1 MKKIAF
7 EKIFRSLG
15 LKEKD
20 KILISSNLLKMIIS
34 KKRGDIK
41 FEIKDII
48 DSLIKII
55 KKDGTILV
63 PTFNWDFCKGL
74 GFHYKKTPSNSGS
87 LGNYAL
93 KRRDFKRTKN
103 PIYSFAVYGKDQ
115 EYLSNLDN
123 KSCFELDS
131 PFGYMAKKNVKN
143 LYIDI
148 ENIYKDSFTLCHLVE
163 EEVGVKYRFF
173 KEFTGPYVHDG
184 FKSKKEA
191 YSMYVRKLN
200 LKIRTGVNPLIK
212 KHLIKKKAYIEKDFN
227 KINFKIV
234 KMKTAYKIM
243 KNSLLNKS
251 EIIFKQK
258 L

>member
-74 GFHYKKTPSNSGS
+74 GFHYKKTLSNSGS
-87 LGNYAL
+87 LGNYVL

-103 PIYSFAVYGKDQ
+103 PIYSF
-115 EYLSNLDN
+115 LR
-123 KSCFELDS
+123 F
-131 PFGYMAKKNVKN
+131 
-143 LYIDI
+143 YI
-148 ENIYKDSFTLCHLVE
+148 L
-163 EEVGVKYRFF
+163 
-173 KEFTGPYVHDG
+173 
-184 FKSKKEA
+184 
-191 YSMYVRKLN
+191 
-200 LKIRTGVNPLIK
+200 
-212 KHLIKKKAYIEKDFN
+212 
-227 KINFKIV
+227 
-234 KMKTAYKIM
+234 
-243 KNSLLNKS
+243 
-251 EIIFKQK
+251 Q
-258 L
+258 

>member
-1 MKKIAF
+1 MKKIDF
-7 EKIFRSLG
+7 EKIFKNLG
-15 LKEKD
+15 IKKKD

-34 KKRGDIK
+34 KKRGNIK

-48 DSLIKII
+48 DKLIEVI

-63 PTFNWDFCKGL
+63 PTFNWDFCRGL
-74 GFHYKKTPSNSGS
+74 GFHYKKTLSHSGS
-87 LGNYAL
+87 LGNYVL

-123 KSCFELDS
+123 KSCFEPNS
-131 PFGYMAKKNVKN
+131 PFGYMAKQNVKN

-148 ENIYKDSFTLCHLVE
+148 DNIYEDSFTLCHLVE
-163 EEVGVKYRFF
+163 QEVGVSYRFL
-173 KEFTGPYVHDG
+173 KKFTGPYVHDG

-234 KMKTAYKIM
+234 KMKTAYEIM
-243 KNSLLNKS
+243 INDLRHKS
-251 EIIFKQK
+251 NLIYKQK
-258 L
+258 I